1 MPVQRNNL
9 SWLYTTVG
17 FCSLKFSLYL
27 LLCPDSRRPQLDIVV
42 CGGIVHLF
50 AQVFDGTSKRGNLA
64 DSCAHRTGSY
74 VRLCAHR
81 KTRRSHR
88 SGSPSPNQ
96 PFPHKSVPEHTFH
109 HAIDVL
115 GTQRQSARRGT
126 ACSADRRAIRH
137 SIPCRQIGDIDNL
150 TYAETYT
157 MCRNQTHRRSNVPEP
172 PSHACHDIR
181 RPTDMI
187 TQRIQVAGYHSVLQ
201 SSVAPQADTDRQVP
215 EHPTQRPAVRPVNR
229 TTTGYHP
236 ANQPTRNPS
245 HPSNH
250 RTHPTRNT
258 PKCKHR
264 LNFPDFAA
272 TTPSQVPRVVVW
284 HKFLTHPRRRFCAA
298 R

>member
-50 AQVFDGTSKRGNLA
+50 AQVFDGTSRRGNLA
-64 DSCAHRTGSY
+64 DSCAHRTGSH

-115 GTQRQSARRGT
+115 GTQRQQRGAGRHALPT
-126 ACSADRRAIRH
+126 AELSVTRFLADRSGISAISRMRRH
-137 SIPCRQIGDIDNL
+137 TSC
-150 TYAETYT
+150 TETKRT
-157 MCRNQTHRRSNVPEP
+157 DAQTHRNLQVM
-172 PSHACHDIR
+172 HAM
-181 RPTDMI
+181 TF
-187 TQRIQVAGYHSVLQ
+187 A
-201 SSVAPQADTDRQVP
+201 DRQI
-215 EHPTQRPAVRPVNR
+215 
-229 TTTGYHP
+229 
-236 ANQPTRNPS
+236 
-245 HPSNH
+245 
-250 RTHPTRNT
+250 
-258 PKCKHR
+258 
-264 LNFPDFAA
+264 
-272 TTPSQVPRVVVW
+272 
-284 HKFLTHPRRRFCAA
+284 
-298 R
+298 